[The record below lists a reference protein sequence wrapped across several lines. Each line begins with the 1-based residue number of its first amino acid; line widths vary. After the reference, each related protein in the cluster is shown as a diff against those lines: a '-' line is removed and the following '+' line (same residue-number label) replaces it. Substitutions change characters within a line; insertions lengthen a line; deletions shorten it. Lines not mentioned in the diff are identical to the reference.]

1 MPITLL
7 DFILIGVMLV
17 SAVLAMV
24 RGFMREV
31 LSIAA
36 WIIAA
41 GATLYAYGK
50 LLPFAKTYFN
60 NDYVATGVVVGGTPG
75 SHAAK

>member
-36 WIIAA
+36 WIID
-41 GATLYAYGK
+41 
-50 LLPFAKTYFN
+50 N
-60 NDYVATGVVVGGTPG
+60 NNLNK
-75 SHAAK
+75 HAASGGKSCRGNCSTWVTASSARASIAA